1 MNLEI
6 ILNLP
11 IQPHEVP
18 VLRELVG
25 WEGRQVDYP
34 AVFERCNF
42 WAGVRDEQSQQ
53 LIAFGYVAGMGLQHG
68 YMEDI
73 LVHPE
78 YQRKGLGQALVKR
91 LLQEA
96 EHVGLE
102 IVTLT
107 YDTKHMRIYRLCRRR
122 LEETRLNHAGGA
134 DRTLLT

>member
-6 ILNLP
+6 IINLP
-11 IQPHEVP
+11 IEPHEVP
-18 VLRELVG
+18 ALRELAG
-25 WEGRQVDYP
+25 WEGRQADYP

-107 YDTKHMRIYRLCRRR
+107 YDTKHTSFYTGCGF
-122 LEETRLNHAGGA
+122 TACAGGVWRRQ
-134 DRTLLT
+134 D